1 MNGRPVAGEAGQHSG
16 DPSLPWPA
24 YYVSLPDA
32 APRDSADRLLALLDG
47 TWAAVRILCASLL
60 DVPQME
66 FKLAGAQ
73 TVFELTEL
81 AGATEERLRQLGT
94 RHPQRVRPPDGRQAR
109 ILASDART
117 FRLALIYEA
126 LLRPLL
132 DQITSALD
140 ATDPVFDGPTHRLL
154 RHGRHALQETCAWH
168 AAATDSIRA
177 RLGARAVDSALE
189 EVFAAAAPA
198 SMSLTRP
205 RMAAR
210 DSRMTTFGDT
220 RNYRS
225 APDWRDQGSSYDDSV
240 IELARINRDEIDAV
254 ETFALALFDLVPDA
268 SIEALRHLARLVW
281 DESRHAAVGH
291 TLLAER
297 GCDPYAFSC
306 STIGIRLRSAMD
318 GWDAWAQITLYGELG
333 IIGPMRE
340 LAKAAAE
347 RGDERTHAA
356 FTYICADEV
365 MHLRESR
372 RLLDAEHPSGG
383 LAEVAE
389 SVRQRAAALMD
400 EFGIL
405 PKEKYL
411 SLTAAEIF
419 ALIGE

>member
-1 MNGRPVAGEAGQHSG
+1 MNGRPVTGEDGQYGG

-24 YYVSLPDA
+24 YYVSLPDTA
-32 APRDSADRLLALLDG
+32 VRDSVDRLLALLDG
-47 TWAAVRILCASLL
+47 TWTAVRILCVSLL

-81 AGATEERLRQLGT
+81 AVAIEERLGQLGT
-94 RHPQRVRPPDGRQAR
+94 RHPPRVRPADGRQAG
-109 ILASDART
+109 ILAAEAST

-126 LLRPLL
+126 LLRPLQ
-132 DQITSALD
+132 DQITSALG
-140 ATDPVFDGPTHRLL
+140 ATDPVFDGPAHRLL
-154 RHGRHALQETCAWH
+154 RHGRHALQEACTWH
-168 AAATDSIRA
+168 AAAADSIRA
-177 RLGARAVDSALE
+177 RLGNRAVDSALQE
-189 EVFAAAAPA
+189 IFAAAAPA

-210 DSRMTTFGDT
+210 DSRMTTFDDT
-220 RNYRS
+220 RNYRG

-240 IELARINRDEIDAV
+240 IELARVNRDEIDAV
-254 ETFALALFDLVPDA
+254 ETFALALFDLIPDA
-268 SIEALRHLARLVW
+268 SIEVLRHLARLVW
-281 DESRHAAVGH
+281 DESRHAAAGH

-297 GCDPYAFSC
+297 GRDPYAFSC

-347 RGDERTHAA
+347 RGDDRIYAA

-372 RLLDAEHPSGG
+372 RLLDAEHPGGG
-383 LAEVAE
+383 LTEVAE
-389 SVRQRAAALMD
+389 GVRQRAAALMN